1 MKKKCAPQQIP
12 TDLIVAVLKAVSEF
26 RVREALTALHHR
38 VLELK
43 SPVRSRCCSLL
54 VFCPFCLPKL
64 RYSVLRSATLPD
76 LQLLP
81 PYVFLLSSPL
91 LLLRKNLV
99 AITKQVFVLEILL
112 NFHFGIYFIKH
123 ITCYLEAYA
132 PLCMFSQLYAST
144 FTPE

>member
-1 MKKKCAPQQIP
+1 MP
-12 TDLIVAVLKAVSEF
+12 VLKAVSEF
-26 RVREALTALHHR
+26 RAREALTALCHR

-43 SPVRSRCCSLL
+43 SPVPSRCCSLL
-54 VFCPFCLPKL
+54 VFSPFCRPKL
-64 RYSVLRSATLPD
+64 RHSALQSATLPD

-81 PYVFLLSSPL
+81 PNVFLLSSPL

-99 AITKQVFVLEILL
+99 AITKQIFVLEILL

-123 ITCYLEAYA
+123 ITCYIEAYT
-132 PLCMFSQLYAST
+132 PLCVLSQLYAST